1 MSQNIAETYK
11 QKEHYVKLKEM
22 LIPYM
27 FSDKSG
33 DESGYAYA
41 EYPGYGHQDNER
53 MRKLAT
59 IWTKLINGINST
71 DEMQRELGVT
81 YIR

>member
-22 LIPYM
+22 MIPYM
-27 FSDKSG
+27 FVDKSG

-41 EYPGYGHQDNER
+41 EYPGYGYQDNER
-53 MRKLAT
+53 MKKLAT
-59 IWTKLINGINST
+59 TWIKLINGIDNI
-71 DEMQRELGVT
+71 DELQRELGVT
-81 YIR
+81 YMR